1 MQTIKEKHL
10 KKGIFS
16 AEMNAHMAGAHL
28 TSDRNQL
35 SPMSGVAHRVTAIG

>member
-1 MQTIKEKHL
+1 MPTTKEKHL
-10 KKGIFS
+10 KRGIFF

-35 SPMSGVAHRVTAIG
+35 SRMSGVAHRATAIG